1 MRVNSFGDGG
11 KRALCAGLLAG
22 LALLLAPA
30 VSVASRAGSK
40 YYFELHKIE
49 ATVPVDP
56 EIRTFTGEALKAD
69 LATRPAW
76 ESDLG
81 VGTQREAIVAEL
93 KKRKLNGFDLVV
105 KIVRL
110 KKDIKEPAAG
120 SRNPQLS
127 VSVRIEVLGTVI
139 PGDKIAFSGEAE
151 AGAEAAVPERRLEDE
166 TTSMF
171 KDAIKAAVGQA
182 IDQAV
187 LKLTT
192 PKAAPMNE
200 SKRTRKKP

>member
-1 MRVNSFGDGG
+1 MRVNRFADRG
-11 KRALCAGLLAG
+11 KRGARAGLLAA
-22 LALLLAPA
+22 LALLVAPTALASAP
-30 VSVASRAGSK
+30 GK

-49 ATVPVDP
+49 STVPVDP
-56 EIRTFTGEALKAD
+56 DLRAFTGEALKAD
-69 LATRPAW
+69 LAARPDWAS
-76 ESDLG
+76 ELG
-81 VGTQREAIVAEL
+81 VGENREAIVAEL
-93 KKRKLNGFDLVV
+93 KKKKLNGFDLVV

-110 KKDIKEPAAG
+110 KKEIKEPAAG

-127 VSVRIEVLGTVI
+127 VSVRLEVLGTVI

-151 AGAEAAVPERRLEDE
+151 AGADAAVPERGLEDE
-166 TTSMF
+166 ATAMF

-200 SKRTRKKP
+200 SKHKRKKR

>member
-1 MRVNSFGDGG
+1 MRVNRLGQTRRRWLGG
-11 KRALCAGLLAG
+11 ALVTT
-22 LALLLAPA
+22 LALASAPA
-30 VSVASRAGSK
+30 AWAAGSK

-49 ATVPVDP
+49 STVPVDP
-56 EIRTFTGEALKAD
+56 DLRAFTAEALKAD
-69 LATRPAW
+69 LAGRPAW
-76 ESDLG
+76 QSDLG
-81 VGTQREAIVAEL
+81 VGDNRDAIVAEL

-110 KKDIKEPAAG
+110 KKDVKEPAPG

-127 VSVRIEVLGTVI
+127 VSVRLEVLGTVI

-151 AGAEAAVPERRLEDE
+151 AGADAAVPERRLEE
-166 TTSMF
+166 ESTVMF

-192 PKAAPMNE
+192 PKAEPMNE
-200 SKRTRKKP
+200 SRRKRKRGGG

>member
-1 MRVNSFGDGG
+1 MRVNRFRAWG
-11 KRALCAGLLAG
+11 KRGVRAGLLAA
-22 LALLLAPA
+22 LALLVVPT
-30 VSVASRAGSK
+30 ASAASGAGSK

-49 ATVPVDP
+49 ASVPVDP
-56 EIRTFTGEALKAD
+56 ELRAYTGEALKAD
-69 LATRPAW
+69 LAARPAW

-93 KKRKLNGFDLVV
+93 KKKKLSGFDLVV

-110 KKDIKEPAAG
+110 KKEVKEPAAG

-127 VSVRIEVLGTVI
+127 VSVRLEVLGTVI
-139 PGDKIAFSGEAE
+139 PGDKISFSGEAE

-166 TTSMF
+166 ATAMF

-200 SKRTRKKP
+200 SKRKRKKP